1 MKEGSVLVEKENA
14 LFNENPLFPFRIA
27 LQGVG
32 DKKLFSLPHWHE
44 YMELIYVVKE
54 SILVSINGEK
64 YTLQEGDIAFL
75 GGHTVHSTD
84 KKEDL
89 DSVAFVLYFDSSLIS
104 MANANVLETKYIK
117 SFLGTFGSKYNYKII
132 RNEKKKVDLSSV
144 LAGMYH
150 EYMAGKS
157 AYDLFIK
164 GYIYQMIALLIRE
177 KCVAVMPENYKQEHV
192 RQVEKSLKYI
202 EENYSRDI
210 TLQRLAEECNV
221 SYHYFSK
228 IFKQVTGKNYKEYID
243 YVRVTEAEKLMLTN
257 RYSVSEV
264 SYKVGISDQS
274 CFYRLYKRVRGC
286 SPTEFKAKMKYI

>member
-1 MKEGSVLVEKENA
+1 MLAEKENA

-27 LQGVG
+27 LQGIG
-32 DKKLFSLPHWHE
+32 DQKLFSLPHWHE
-44 YMELIYVVKE
+44 YMELIYVVRE
-54 SILVSINGEK
+54 SVLVSINGEE

-84 KKEDL
+84 KKEGM
-89 DSVAFVLYFDSSLIS
+89 DSVAFVLYFAPSLIS
-104 MANANVLETKYIK
+104 TVNTSVLETKYIK
-117 SFLGTFGSKYNYKII
+117 SFLGAFGSKYNFKII
-132 RNEKKKVDLSSV
+132 RNEQKKIDLSSV

-150 EYMAGKS
+150 EYKNGKS

-164 GYIYQMIALLIRE
+164 GSIYQMIALLIRE
-177 KCVAVMPENYKQEHV
+177 KCVSVPAEDDKQEHV
-192 RQVEKSLKYI
+192 AQVEKSLKYI

-210 TLQRLAEECNV
+210 TLQRLAEECNM

-228 IFKQVTGKNYKEYID
+228 IFKKVTGKNYKEYID
-243 YVRVTEAEKLMLTN
+243 YVRVTEAEKLLLTN

-264 SYKVGISDQS
+264 SYKVGISDPS

-286 SPTEFKAKMKYI
+286 SPTEFKAKMKSI